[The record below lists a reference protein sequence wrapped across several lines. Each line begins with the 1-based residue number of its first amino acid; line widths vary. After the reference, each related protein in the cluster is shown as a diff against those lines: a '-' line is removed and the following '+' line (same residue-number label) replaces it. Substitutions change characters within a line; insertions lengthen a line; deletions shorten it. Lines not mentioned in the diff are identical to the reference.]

1 MDIRKYELYCTNV
14 YEYGSM
20 FISNKNII
28 KTFFSIHG
36 RNTQSLKEVPDSTR
50 NKFLTNKASY
60 SLPTSNAM
68 DYAVKAYAPLR
79 LGPNYLTNN
88 QVQQN
93 KTHTISNNIK
103 LITVFSIL
111 LMKQDNCNF

>member
-1 MDIRKYELYCTNV
+1 
-14 YEYGSM
+14 
-20 FISNKNII
+20 
-28 KTFFSIHG
+28 
-36 RNTQSLKEVPDSTR
+36 
-50 NKFLTNKASY
+50 
-60 SLPTSNAM
+60 M

-111 LMKQDNCNF
+111 LKKQDNCNF